1 LPKSGETCS
10 RNDEARETTSRSK
23 DYVLATGARAVDR
36 LYLLDQIFGP
46 ASRQLLGNL
55 GLSSARRVAE
65 IGCGTGLMT
74 KWIAER
80 VGTRGSVSAV
90 DNSEQQ
96 ITVASENAQAA
107 GLQNIVFHTAPADD
121 TRMPH
126 GSFDLVYSRFLMCHL
141 TNPPAALREMWS
153 LLKAGG
159 ILVCEDFE
167 MSAVG
172 TCPPTEAYQRLIV
185 VSRAVDLQ
193 RGVDSD
199 IGAKLHTLFIEAGC
213 KEPEIAVYQP
223 AFLRGEPKEF
233 WKITLREAQSTM
245 VDRGIATTEEINSLC
260 NDLERIAQDDSIL
273 LLVARVYQVWCRKA

>member
-1 LPKSGETCS
+1 LPKSTETCS

-23 DYVLATGARAVDR
+23 DYVLATGASAVDR

-46 ASRQLLGNL
+46 ASRQLLTNL

-126 GSFDLVYSRFLMCHL
+126 GCFDLVYSRFLMCHL
-141 TNPPAALREMWS
+141 TNPLAALREMWR

-172 TCPPTEAYQRLIV
+172 TCPPTGAYQRLIE

-245 VDRGIATTEEINSLC
+245 VDRGIASTEEINSLC
-260 NDLERIAQDDSIL
+260 NDLERIAKDDSIL